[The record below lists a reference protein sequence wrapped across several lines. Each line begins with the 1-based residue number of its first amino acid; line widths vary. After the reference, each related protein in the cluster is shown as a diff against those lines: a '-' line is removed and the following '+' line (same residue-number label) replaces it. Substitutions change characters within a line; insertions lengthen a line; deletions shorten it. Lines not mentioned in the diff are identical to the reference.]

1 MLVDFGQISLYHGRN
16 ENYCFKVS
24 AAFLDY
30 SVRGKRLVE
39 LQYYLQRLECC
50 KVAELKA

>member
-30 SVRGKRLVE
+30 SVRGKRLV
-39 LQYYLQRLECC
+39 LNCNITC
-50 KVAELKA
+50 KDLNVVRSLN